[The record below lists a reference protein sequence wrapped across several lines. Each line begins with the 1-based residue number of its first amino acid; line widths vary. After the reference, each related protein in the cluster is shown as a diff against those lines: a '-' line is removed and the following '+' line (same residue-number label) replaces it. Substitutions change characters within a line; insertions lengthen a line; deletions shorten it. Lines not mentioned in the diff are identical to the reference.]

1 MSDSNVKKYL
11 EQLKSE
17 SKYDDDFIDAL
28 IVSDSEND
36 DWSVTAIKISEII
49 NKRYAESKNN
59 KT

>member
-17 SKYDDDFIDAL
+17 SKHDDDFIDAL
-28 IVSDSEND
+28 IVSDSENE
-36 DWSVTAIKISEII
+36 DWSVTATKISEII
-49 NKRYAESKNN
+49 NKRYVESKNN